1 MEVPM
6 LRKLR
11 SQLSYANVAATLALL
26 IAVGGGSAYAASQ
39 IRSRDIG
46 RHAVTASKLAFNAV
60 TASKVRNS
68 ALSGKDLRNESVT
81 TSDVDNGTL
90 RAQDF
95 APGQL
100 PPGPKGD
107 KGDPATSIFGV
118 VSAGGVLG
126 SGKGVTAV
134 SSGTGSTYTVTINQ
148 DVSKCAVVATVA
160 STDGGLVSWAP
171 GGTVQ
176 QIVFKTRNLAG
187 GPTDLPFSFA
197 VYC

>member
-1 MEVPM
+1 M

-11 SQLSYANVAATLALL
+11 SQLSYANVASTLALL

-39 IRSRDIG
+39 IRSRDIA
-46 RHAVTASKLAFNAV
+46 RHAVTASKLAFDAV

-81 TSDVDNGTL
+81 TSDIDNGTL

-118 VSAGGVLG
+118 VSAAGVLS

-134 SSGTGSTYTVTINQ
+134 SSSGAATYTVAINQ

-160 STDGGLVSWAP
+160 STDGGAVSWAP
-171 GGTVQ
+171 GDTAQ
-176 QIVFKTRNLAG
+176 QIAFKTRSLAG
-187 GPTDLPFSFA
+187 AATELPFSFA